1 MSASGG
7 AAFSFSGSS
16 PSTGGFGGFG
26 GLSQSTGG
34 FGGFGGL
41 SQSTGGFAGFGSR
54 TSSSF
59 GSGASPPFRFR
70 AAGGPPPGPPPGLPG
85 AGPMSMGLIDQ
96 LERLSALK
104 AQGALT
110 DEEFSLAKKKLL
122 EEPGAAG
129 APPAPPPPQV
139 APRPPPPAP
148 PLPEAVGPPRRQG
161 PAPSEPTPYQSSLLR
176 DATGL
181 WRGCVPLPFEVGA
194 SVDGKYPNGNY
205 YAATVAE
212 VHDGGAEYTL
222 DWKDGD
228 AKHKRQP
235 STNVRR
241 GLTEAER
248 LRARERAEAEKK
260 RRDEAAAT
268 ARAEAEAA
276 MRALLEAADSN
287 IEAVAAAV
295 SSAPPGM
302 SEELLERVHEKLRQL
317 SEIED
322 LKRELERLIESSETT
337 SGKLARAVTKA
348 EGVAIPPETLAAAL
362 SLIEVKKEQEQ
373 AKAAKEREER
383 IAKMTLGDLARSAEL
398 SPERFAQKFA
408 DEAER
413 ARADSTGRTP
423 LHSLCQN
430 GLATEEMILA
440 VAEAEPS
447 CVAAKDATGNTP
459 LIYLLGG
466 QQVASQ
472 SAAFDEASDGVKL
485 IEGAKRAV
493 SAGENSYAVVNTG
506 FSSGKA
512 AWEFKLIEDARDDEF
527 SCLGAAIK
535 PLDNPT
541 YNRSPNLLMVECY
554 NGKLHWG
561 DNANRVKEKITKIHE
576 GDLVRVELDMEKGEL
591 SYKVN
596 GEDQGVCFNNIASG
610 TTVYPAVCWC
620 VSCFCCISIRCSRSI

>member
-7 AAFSFSGSS
+7 AAFSFSGSA
-16 PSTGGFGGFG
+16 PSTGGFAGFG
-26 GLSQSTGG
+26 GSHSTGG
-34 FGGFGGL
+34 LAGFGG
-41 SQSTGGFAGFGSR
+41 SSHSTGGFAGFGSR
-54 TSSSF
+54 ASSSF
-59 GSGASPPFRFR
+59 SSGAASHPFRFR
-70 AAGGPPPGPPPGLPG
+70 AAGGAPPGPPPGLPG

-122 EEPGAAG
+122 EEPGAA
-129 APPAPPPPQV
+129 ATPAPPLPQA

-148 PLPEAVGPPRRQG
+148 PLPEAAGPPRRQG
-161 PAPSEPTPYQSSLLR
+161 PAPSEPTSYQGSLLR
-176 DATGL
+176 DAAGL

-241 GLTEAER
+241 GLTEAEQ
-248 LRARERAEAEKK
+248 LRARERAEAEKT
-260 RRDEAAAT
+260 RREEAVAT

-276 MRALLEAADSN
+276 MRALLEAADSD
-287 IEAVAAAV
+287 IEAVAAAA

-302 SEELLERVHEKLRQL
+302 SEELLERVHERLRQL

-337 SGKLARAVTKA
+337 SGQLARAVTKA
-348 EGVAIPPETLAAAL
+348 EGVAIPPEVLAAAL
-362 SLIEVKKEQEQ
+362 SLIDAKKEQEQ

-383 IAKMTLGDLARSAEL
+383 IAKMTLGDLARSTEL

-408 DEAER
+408 DNAER
-413 ARADSTGRTP
+413 GRADSTGRTP

-430 GLATEEMILA
+430 GLATKEMILA

-485 IEGAKRAV
+485 IEGSKRAV

-506 FSSGKA
+506 FSSGRA

-561 DNANRVKEKITKIHE
+561 DNANRLKEKITKIHE

-591 SYKVN
+591 TYKVN

-620 VSCFCCISIRCSRSI
+620 VSCFRCICIRCTGST